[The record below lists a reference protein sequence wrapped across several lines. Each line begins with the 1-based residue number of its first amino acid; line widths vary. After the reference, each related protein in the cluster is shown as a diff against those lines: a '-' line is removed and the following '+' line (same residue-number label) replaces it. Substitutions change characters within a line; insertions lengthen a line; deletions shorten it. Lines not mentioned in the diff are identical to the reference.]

1 MLQGTPGGGAA
12 ATGGGPSTRTL
23 VPSTVVNMPNLAWAI
38 ERVLPETIA
47 DLLELIAIP
56 SVSSVEEHDGDVLA
70 AADHVSNL
78 LTRVGCPEVRLL
90 QAGGKPAV
98 YGHFPAPEGKP
109 TVLLY
114 AHYDVQPA
122 GDPAAWTS
130 PAFTPSE
137 RDGRIY
143 ARGAADDKGGIAVH
157 LAALR
162 VFNGE
167 PPVGVKL
174 FIEGEE
180 EIGSPSMPALL
191 DKYAEELTADVYVIA
206 DSVNWAVGQP
216 SLTTTL
222 RGVVDAV
229 VHVSTLETGLHSG
242 QFGGVVPDALTT
254 LCKLLAT
261 LHDDRGNVA
270 IEGLVQG
277 PGPDLEYPM
286 ERLQEETGLLDGV
299 EFIGD
304 GSVVERMWTKPA
316 ASVLAIDTTRIADAS
331 NTLIPSASAK
341 VSVRLAPG
349 QDPAA
354 AEEAL
359 RRHLM
364 DNAPW
369 GAGVRVEPG
378 QRGGPSSIGLD
389 GKYAD
394 SARDA
399 FTTAF
404 GMAPVEMGCGGSIP
418 IVAEFATRHP
428 GATVL
433 VTAVT
438 DPDSRMHGIDES
450 VDMSDLVKAAHAEA
464 VFLDNLGQ

>member
-1 MLQGTPGGGAA
+1 M
-12 ATGGGPSTRTL
+12 SDL
-23 VPSTVVNMPNLAWAI
+23 VWAV

-47 DLLELIAIP
+47 DLLEMIAIP
-56 SVSSVEEHDGDVLA
+56 SVSSQEEHDGDVLA
-70 AADHVSNL
+70 AANHVANL

-90 QAGGKPAV
+90 EAGGKPAV
-98 YGHFPAPEGKP
+98 YGHFPAPEGQP
-109 TVLLY
+109 TILLY
-114 AHYDVQPA
+114 AHYDVQPT

-130 PAFTPSE
+130 PAFTPEE

-143 ARGAADDKGGIAVH
+143 ARGSADDKGGIAIH

-162 VFNGE
+162 VFNGK

-191 DKYAEELTADVYVIA
+191 DTFADELAADVYVIA

-229 VHVSTLETGLHSG
+229 VHVSTLQTGLHSG
-242 QFGGVVPDALTT
+242 QFGGVVPDALTS
-254 LCKLLAT
+254 LCRLLAT

-270 IEGLVQG
+270 IDGLVGG
-277 PGPDLEYPM
+277 PAPDLDYPLD
-286 ERLQEETGLLDGV
+286 RLQDETGLLEGV
-299 EFIGD
+299 QLIGD

-331 NTLIPSASAK
+331 NTLIPTASAK

-349 QDPAA
+349 QDPEA
-354 AEEAL
+354 AEVAL
-359 RRHLM
+359 RRHLES
-364 DNAPW
+364 NAPW
-369 GAGVRVEPG
+369 GATVKVEPG
-378 QRGGPSSIGLD
+378 QRGGPSSIELSGPH
-389 GKYAD
+389 AE
-394 SARDA
+394 AAEAA
-399 FTTAF
+399 FTEAF
-404 GMAPVEMGCGGSIP
+404 GTAPVQMGCGGSIP
-418 IVAEFATRHP
+418 IVAEFARRHP
-428 GATVL
+428 DATVL

-450 VDMSDLVKAAHAEA
+450 VDLGDLAKAALAEA
-464 VFLDNLGQ
+464 LLLDRLSR

>member
-1 MLQGTPGGGAA
+1 M
-12 ATGGGPSTRTL
+12 S
-23 VPSTVVNMPNLAWAI
+23 NLAWTV

-56 SVSSVEEHDGDVLA
+56 SISSMEEHDADVLE
-70 AADHVSNL
+70 AADQVANL
-78 LTRVGCPEVRLL
+78 LTRVGCPEVRTLE
-90 QAGGKPAV
+90 AGGKPAV
-98 YGHFPAPEGKP
+98 YGHFPAPEGAP

-114 AHYDVQPA
+114 AHYDVQPP
-122 GDPAAWTS
+122 GDASSWTS
-130 PAFTPSE
+130 DAFTPAE

-162 VFNGE
+162 VFDGT

-191 DKYAEELTADVYVIA
+191 DKYSDELTADVYVVA
-206 DSVNWAVGQP
+206 DSVNWAVGTP

-222 RGVVDAV
+222 RGVVDAT
-229 VHVSTLETGLHSG
+229 VHVSTLRTGLHSG
-242 QFGGVVPDALTT
+242 QFGGVVPDALTS
-254 LCKLLAT
+254 LCRLLAT
-261 LHDDRGNVA
+261 LHDERGNVA
-270 IEGLVQG
+270 VEGLVHS
-277 PGPDLEYPM
+277 PGPELEYPSD
-286 ERLQEETGLLDGV
+286 RLQDETGILDGV

-304 GSVVERMWTKPA
+304 GSLVERMWTRPA

-349 QDPAA
+349 QDPAR

-359 RRHLM
+359 RDHLV
-364 DNAPW
+364 DHAPW
-369 GAGVRVEPG
+369 GAHVTVEPG
-378 QRGGPSSIGLD
+378 QQGGPSTIGLD
-389 GKYAD
+389 GEHAQAAK
-394 SARDA
+394 DA
-399 FTTAF
+399 FAQAF
-404 GMAPVEMGCGGSIP
+404 GLPPVEMGCGGSIP
-418 IVAEFATRHP
+418 IVAEFARRHP
-428 GATVL
+428 EATVL

-450 VDMSDLVKAAHAEA
+450 VDVGDLARAAVAEA
-464 VFLDNLGQ
+464 MFLQNLGR